1 MSELTDGQQNEEI
14 INAADGLLSYTM
26 PQGERRGTELDLS
39 DLTYDGK
46 LENGWLTGGL
56 GQLTDGAEG
65 HSNFRLD
72 TDGHG
77 RKGYEWV
84 GWKNDTIMSLMSSAT
99 SGGLSAV
106 GVASSEPVVSILFEF
121 DRPRNFSSV
130 RFHCNNMFSKEVRVF
145 RKAIIHFSLDGVFR
159 DSVARSSGGSGG
171 GGSNHGFYDASSARR
186 PRRHDR
192 SYGYKIPSTHS
203 HHHHHHHNHHHRSL
217 LATTQGDLTYALQYP
232 PVTFEFMRD
241 TLIDFARN
249 VIVAIPGRVARF
261 VRVDLLFDARW
272 LMMSEV
278 RFESGRGLLS
288 EVVVGFLD
296 DRFMVL

>member
-1 MSELTDGQQNEEI
+1 
-14 INAADGLLSYTM
+14 M

-99 SGGLSAV
+99 SGLSAI
-106 GVASSEPVVSILFEF
+106 GAASSEPVVSILFEF

-159 DSVARSSGGSGG
+159 DSVARSDGGSGG
-171 GGSNHGFYDASSARR
+171 SNYGLFDASSIRR
-186 PRRHDR
+186 PRHHDR
-192 SYGYKIPSTHS
+192 SYGYKLPAARS
-203 HHHHHHHNHHHRSL
+203 HHHHHYHHQHHHRSL

-249 VIVAIPGRVARF
+249 VIVTIPGRVAKF

-272 LMMSEV
+272 LMVSEV
-278 RFESGRGLLS
+278 RFESGRCRCRMLLS
-288 EVVVGFLD
+288 EGLVGNGC
-296 DRFMVL
+296 RISG